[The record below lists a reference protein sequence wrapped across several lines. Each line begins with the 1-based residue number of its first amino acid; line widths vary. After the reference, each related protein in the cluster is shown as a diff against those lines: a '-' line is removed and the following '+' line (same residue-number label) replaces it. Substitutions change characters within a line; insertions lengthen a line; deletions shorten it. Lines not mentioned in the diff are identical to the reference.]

1 MLRIKGLVGCE
12 VIRNSSCGFTKH
24 IGHNRI
30 QCYIADCER
39 ILKAVFLAA
48 FHGYQLIAVAGKL
61 TQNADIQVGDE
72 AAFYKANAKQ
82 IPNPLGIFRII
93 LVSLY
98 SLYPFWVRYYNPNA
112 TLFKDVE
119 YRNPVLSGG
128 FHADIQTVVF
138 QKPICETV
146 QVRIEGA
153 ESLFL
158 IVGLQA
164 VCGRGDDGSNQE
176 CLVNIYTSAGWEY
189 DFHNKT
195 SSIIIVRRMQGLNRQ
210 AINRC

>member
-12 VIRNSSCGFTKH
+12 VIRNCGCGFTKH

-39 ILKAVFLAA
+39 ILKAIFLTA

-72 AAFYKANAKQ
+72 AAFHKANAKQ
-82 IPNPLGIFRII
+82 IPDPFGILRII
-93 LVSLY
+93 FVSLY
-98 SLYPFWVRYYNPNA
+98 SLYPFGVRYYNPNA

-119 YRNPVLSGG
+119 YRNPILPRG
-128 FHADIQTVVF
+128 FHADIQTIVF
-138 QKPICETV
+138 QQPVRKTV
-146 QVRIEGA
+146 QIRIECA

-164 VCGRGDDGSNQE
+164 VYGSGDDGSNQE
-176 CLVNIYTSAGWEY
+176 CLVNIYTAAGWKY

-195 SSIIIVRRMQGLNRQ
+195 SSIKL
-210 AINRC
+210 